1 MEIKWVLNAKNSLED
16 TLNYWDNRNGTPS
29 YSNKIIAELKKL
41 LSKISNDP
49 YSERYE
55 KDLGI
60 YVGGILKRR
69 FLIYYVV
76 REEENIIEIQY
87 FRSSYQQPLAD
98 YLREK
103 NS

>member
-1 MEIKWVLNAKNSLED
+1 MEIKWVFNAKNSLED

-55 KDLGI
+55 KDFDILCSK
-60 YVGGILKRR
+60 GGRKYNRNTIFQKFISTAFSRLFK
-69 FLIYYVV
+69 
-76 REEENIIEIQY
+76 
-87 FRSSYQQPLAD
+87 
-98 YLREK
+98 REK
-103 NS
+103 QLILSVQSA

>member
-1 MEIKWVLNAKNSLED
+1 MEIKWVFNAKNSLED

-76 REEENIIEIQY
+76 REEDHINN
-87 FRSSYQQPLAD
+87 L
-98 YLREK
+98 
-103 NS
+103 

>member
-1 MEIKWVLNAKNSLED
+1 MEIKWVFNAKNSLED

-55 KDLGI
+55 KI
-60 YVGGILKRR
+60 
-69 FLIYYVV
+69 
-76 REEENIIEIQY
+76 
-87 FRSSYQQPLAD
+87 
-98 YLREK
+98 
-103 NS
+103 